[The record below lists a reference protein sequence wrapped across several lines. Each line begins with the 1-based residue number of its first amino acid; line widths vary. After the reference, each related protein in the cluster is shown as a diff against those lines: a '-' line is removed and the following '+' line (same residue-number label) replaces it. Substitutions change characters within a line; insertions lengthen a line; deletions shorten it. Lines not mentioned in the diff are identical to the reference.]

1 MKGMKISKFGVIP
14 LLAAL
19 CMWLCLAVPALAKG
33 FTWVDVTGTFI
44 QDIGVQEDGVGTL
57 VCASAEN
64 NIAVNPTTY
73 MLHNKGGG
81 SSTVTTIKWLILPES
96 TEAKG
101 KTLKSTV
108 SNKIDISIAALKNG
122 TYKLYVTDGRDSS
135 NGKLFIF
142 KFIVR
147 KPDPIIDIKTE
158 VKDSK
163 TYLVLTHESGVVNK
177 LELGSLKGEK
187 GEKGDKGDKGDPGAD
202 GVAGPQGPK
211 GDPGAP
217 GADGAPGAPGADGA
231 RGPKGDKGDKGEK
244 GDKGDRGP
252 NGVVTISSAQ
262 QTTPNENRGKVG
274 KYSYKTS
281 VAQEKKLPATVDENK
296 AAFAVLGVAGV
307 SLAGY
312 GFLRKKKS
320 AR

>member
-19 CMWLCLAVPALAKG
+19 CMWLCLAVPALANN
-33 FTWVDVTGTFI
+33 FTWVDVTGTYV
-44 QDIGVQEDGVGTL
+44 QGEGVKEAGVGIL
-57 VCASAEN
+57 MCNEVDN
-64 NIAVNPTTY
+64 GVAVNPTTY
-73 MLHNKGGG
+73 KLHNKNGGFMI
-81 SSTVTTIKWLILPES
+81 TTISWLILPENE
-96 TEAKG
+96 EAKG
-101 KTLKSTV
+101 KPLASTA
-108 SNKIDISIAALKNG
+108 SNKIDIPIATLKNG
-122 TYKLYVTDGRDSS
+122 TYKLYVTDTRAS
-135 NGKLFIF
+135 NKLYIF

-231 RGPKGDKGDKGEK
+231 RGPKGDKGEK

-252 NGVVTISSAQ
+252 NGVVTISGAQ

>member
-1 MKGMKISKFGVIP
+1 MKGMKITKFGVIP

-19 CMWLCLAVPALAKG
+19 CIWLCLAVPALAKG
-33 FTWVDVTGTFI
+33 LTWVDVTGTYV
-44 QDIGVQEDGVGTL
+44 QGEGVKEAGVGIL
-57 VCASAEN
+57 MCNEVDN
-64 NIAVNPTTY
+64 GVAVNPTTY
-73 MLHNKGGG
+73 KLHNKNGGL
-81 SSTVTTIKWLILPES
+81 TMTTISWLILPEN
-96 TEAKG
+96 EKAIG
-101 KTLKSTV
+101 KRLANTA
-108 SNKIDISIAALKNG
+108 SNKIDIPIATLKNG

-147 KPDPIIDIKTE
+147 KPDPIVDIKTE
-158 VKDSK
+158 IKDSK

-202 GVAGPQGPK
+202 GVAGSQGPK

-231 RGPKGDKGDKGEK
+231 RGPKGDKGEK

-252 NGVVTISSAQ
+252 NGVVTISGAQ